1 MLKKITQQSM
11 RAALLAIISLGA
23 FVVTGCSTTVV
34 SQEFRRTENSV
45 VEASFIATDAHP
57 LDIGAFLDQRQIALR
72 CGHHCCMPLMET
84 LNLPGTESYPHTML
98 WTRQA
103 QA

>member
-57 LDIGAFLDQRQIALR
+57 LDIGAFLDGFPGSPDLNGKRAIRIR
-72 CGHHCCMPLMET
+72 CCGRDRHRRDA
-84 LNLPGTESYPHTML
+84 G
-98 WTRQA
+98 
-103 QA
+103 